1 MILTQEGEEH
11 ERKKVKTSACPYYI
25 ACRVLYYDSAFSW
38 MVLTAFKTQNEAI
51 HVPPIIFPSHWD
63 LQTFKNVFDKLPF
76 LAAYKNTIIS
86 AIVTVV
92 AQLFMCSM
100 AGYAFGCIKFPGRN
114 VIFVICL
121 SVLMIP
127 STLFILPQY
136 LMIQKMGLL
145 NTIPALFLPNLFSAY
160 GTFLMRQFFM
170 SLPKEL
176 EDAAKLDGCNYF
188 QIFYKI
194 MLPLVKPGLI
204 TLAIITVRLAWN
216 DLMWPLVV
224 NPSTDKTTL
233 AAALANLQGQYSTD
247 YPTMMA
253 GSVMAIL
260 PLVIMFAVFQKQFI
274 EGIAFTGTKA

>member
-1 MILTQEGEEH
+1 MKEKNSRHLFVHLILILGSFIMILPF
-11 ERKKVKTSACPYYI
+11 A
-25 ACRVLYYDSAFSW
+25 W

-51 HVPPIIFPSHWD
+51 RVPPIIFPSHWD
-63 LQTFKNVFDKLPF
+63 LTTFKNVFDKLPF
-76 LAAYKNTIIS
+76 LSAYKNTIIS
-86 AIVTVV
+86 AIVTVA

-114 VIFVICL
+114 VIFVTCL

-247 YPTMMA
+247 YLTMMA

>member
-1 MILTQEGEEH
+1 
-11 ERKKVKTSACPYYI
+11 
-25 ACRVLYYDSAFSW
+25 
-38 MVLTAFKTQNEAI
+38 
-51 HVPPIIFPSHWD
+51 
-63 LQTFKNVFDKLPF
+63 
-76 LAAYKNTIIS
+76 
-86 AIVTVV
+86 
-92 AQLFMCSM
+92 
-100 AGYAFGCIKFPGRN
+100 
-114 VIFVICL
+114 
-121 SVLMIP
+121 
-127 STLFILPQY
+127 
-136 LMIQKMGLL
+136 
-145 NTIPALFLPNLFSAY
+145 
-160 GTFLMRQFFM
+160 MRQFFM

-253 GSVMAIL
+253 SSVMAIL

>member
-1 MILTQEGEEH
+1 MKEKNSRHLFVHLILILGSFIMILPF
-11 ERKKVKTSACPYYI
+11 A
-25 ACRVLYYDSAFSW
+25 W

-51 HVPPIIFPSHWD
+51 RVPPIIFPSHWD
-63 LQTFKNVFDKLPF
+63 LTTFKNVFDKLPF
-76 LAAYKNTIIS
+76 LSAYKNTIIS
-86 AIVTVV
+86 AVVTVA

-114 VIFVICL
+114 VIFVTCL

-136 LMIQKMGLL
+136 LMIENGSSEHDPGSVLP
-145 NTIPALFLPNLFSAY
+145 ICFLH